1 MNICHQ
7 LNSDDSNR
15 NLHMNVCQNENK
27 FEYTYKLKSGI
38 SEIKGG
44 VQVLQHL
51 QYPKTIID
59 ETIKQIDK
67 INTFN

>member
-1 MNICHQ
+1 
-7 LNSDDSNR
+7 
-15 NLHMNVCQNENK
+15 MNVNTHIDDNTLDEK
-27 FEYTYKLKSGI
+27 LEYTYKLEAGI

-44 VQVLQHL
+44 VQVLQYL

-67 INTFN
+67 IKSLN